1 MALLT
6 RTNLYDDIRLG
17 LSSEIDLIRSSP
29 NMTYILEW
37 WQNLEPEGM
46 RTFVTIGMASSLVLF
61 IQMIVILFGGSFDLP
76 DFDLDTGSGGG
87 AGMFSVRGIGAFFTG
102 FGWTGATA
110 LDLGYNLPIALLS
123 ATVVGAVTLTLFVLL
138 MRWLHSLRSDG
149 TMDYSNAL
157 NQIGSVYVPI
167 PPRREGLGQIE
178 VLVQDRMTTVRALT
192 DNDTRIGNRTAVKVV
207 ELVDERTLLVETL
220 SPKSEDSL
228 NTDDS
233 SSGDSNQNPN
243 S

>member
-1 MALLT
+1 M
-6 RTNLYDDIRLG
+6 IP
-17 LSSEIDLIRSSP
+17 IV
-29 NMTYILEW
+29 EW

-46 RTFVTIGMASSLVLF
+46 QTFVTIGLASSLVLF
-61 IQMIVILFGGSFDLP
+61 IQMIVILLGGSFDLP

-110 LDLGYNLPIALLS
+110 LDLDYNLPIALIA
-123 ATVVGAVTLTLFVLL
+123 ATAVGAITLTLFVLM

-167 PPRREGLGQIE
+167 PPKREGLGQIE

-220 SPKSEDSL
+220 SPKSEDSP

>member
-1 MALLT
+1 
-6 RTNLYDDIRLG
+6 
-17 LSSEIDLIRSSP
+17 
-29 NMTYILEW
+29 MTYILEW
-37 WQNLEPEGM
+37 WQNLAPEGM

-102 FGWTGATA
+102 FGWTGASA
-110 LDLGYNLPIALLS
+110 LDLGYSLPIALLS
-123 ATVVGAVTLTLFVLL
+123 ATLVGAVTLTLFVLL

>member
-1 MALLT
+1 MK
-6 RTNLYDDIRLG
+6 
-17 LSSEIDLIRSSP
+17 
-29 NMTYILEW
+29 MLEW
-37 WQNLEPEGM
+37 WLNLEPEGM
-46 RTFVTIGMASSLVLF
+46 QTFVTIGLASSLVLF

-76 DFDLDTGSGGG
+76 DFDLDTGSGGA

-110 LDLGYNLPIALLS
+110 LDSGYSLPVALIA
-123 ATVVGAVTLTLFVLL
+123 ATLVGAVTLTLFVLM

-149 TMDYSNAL
+149 TMNYNNAF

-178 VLVQDRMTTVRALT
+178 VLVQGRMTTVRALT
-192 DNDTRIGNRTAVKVV
+192 DNQERIENRTAVKVV

-220 SPKSEDSL
+220 SPEGSDPSDAGDAAPDTTDEESDS
-228 NTDDS
+228 
-233 SSGDSNQNPN
+233 
-243 S
+243 

>member
-1 MALLT
+1 
-6 RTNLYDDIRLG
+6 
-17 LSSEIDLIRSSP
+17 
-29 NMTYILEW
+29 MTYILEW

-102 FGWTGATA
+102 FGWTGASA
-110 LDLGYNLPIALLS
+110 LDLGHSLPIALLS
-123 ATVVGAVTLTLFVLL
+123 ATLVGAVTLTLFVLL

-220 SPKSEDSL
+220 SPKSEDSP
-228 NTDDS
+228 NTDDC

>member
-1 MALLT
+1 M
-6 RTNLYDDIRLG
+6 IP
-17 LSSEIDLIRSSP
+17 IV
-29 NMTYILEW
+29 EW

-46 RTFVTIGMASSLVLF
+46 QTFVTIGLASSLVLF
-61 IQMIVILFGGSFDLP
+61 IQMIVILLGGSFDLP

-110 LDLGYNLPIALLS
+110 LDLGYSLPIALIA
-123 ATVVGAVTLTLFVLL
+123 ATAVGAITLTLFVLM

-167 PPRREGLGQIE
+167 PPKREGLGQIE

-220 SPKSEDSL
+220 SPKSEDSP

-233 SSGDSNQNPN
+233 SSGDSNQNP
-243 S
+243 SS

>member
-1 MALLT
+1 M
-6 RTNLYDDIRLG
+6 DP
-17 LSSEIDLIRSSP
+17 IRSPP

-102 FGWTGATA
+102 FGWTGASA
-110 LDLGYNLPIALLS
+110 LDLGYSLPIALLS
-123 ATVVGAVTLTLFVLL
+123 ATLVGAVTLTLFVLL

-220 SPKSEDSL
+220 SPKSEDL
-228 NTDDS
+228 PNTDDC
-233 SSGDSNQNPN
+233 SSGDSNQNPT